1 LRALECTAL
10 GFDHVALSAKL
21 LDNWGLPHAMVNA
34 IRVSHDAHQIQ
45 RLPNES
51 MALAQ
56 ILHLAELTSCLLTRS
71 DSSVQLQQLLDTSR
85 QYRRQISKTEVEDLV
100 AKLSDNVAPF
110 AEALALSLT
119 FQDDYQ
125 HVLQKAY
132 AQLTDAAEQAAG
144 QLIQENSA
152 QLQRYQLEFSNA
164 FQTVRSDGADS
175 ERAVAD
181 SSAADSS
188 AAGSVDKDAAARSN
202 CESTLRSVTLGAG
215 SRKFIPLAG
224 PLSKAMISC
233 NQSRRPFSLALLQF
247 DNYERVVATLG
258 REATIGLT
266 GRMGEVIHRLVD
278 GEAVCFPTS
287 ERRFAMLLEDC
298 DRQDAVRWLRHLSSD
313 LNDWLQEKAHLLR
326 TTVTVSIGL
335 ASMAVPPKNFPCED
349 LIEAAERCLSGAQLQ
364 GGDALKSIDL

>member
-1 LRALECTAL
+1 
-10 GFDHVALSAKL
+10 
-21 LDNWGLPHAMVNA
+21 
-34 IRVSHDAHQIQ
+34 
-45 RLPNES
+45 
-51 MALAQ
+51 
-56 ILHLAELTSCLLTRS
+56 
-71 DSSVQLQQLLDTSR
+71 
-85 QYRRQISKTEVEDLV
+85 
-100 AKLSDNVAPF
+100 
-110 AEALALSLT
+110 
-119 FQDDYQ
+119 
-125 HVLQKAY
+125 
-132 AQLTDAAEQAAG
+132 
-144 QLIQENSA
+144 
-152 QLQRYQLEFSNA
+152 RYQLEFSNA

-188 AAGSVDKDAAARSN
+188 AAGSVDKDAAVRSN
-202 CESTLRSVTLGAG
+202 CESTKRSATLGAG

-233 NQSRRPFSLALLQF
+233 NQSRCPFSLALLQF
-247 DNYERVVATLG
+247 DNYERIVSTLG